1 MNTQKIDPFEIIA
14 QYYEVGSKQWHILV
28 EHSADVAR
36 LALEVVDEHPE
47 LSADRAFIYEAAM
60 LHDIGIYLTDASGIE
75 CHGQEPYIRHGY
87 LGAELLRGL
96 GLERHA
102 YVAERHTGS
111 GLTMEEIRER
121 GVNLPEG
128 IYTPESVE
136 EQIICYADKFYS
148 KTKLGERKA
157 LDRVRS
163 SMQGH
168 GEGAL
173 ARFDR
178 MHERFAL
185 TQADL

>member
-1 MNTQKIDPFEIIA
+1 MVDPFKIIA

-36 LALEVVDEHPE
+36 LALEIVDEHPE
-47 LSADRAFIYEAAM
+47 LSADRAFVYEAAM

-111 GLTMEEIRER
+111 GLTVEEIRER
-121 GVNLPEG
+121 GIDLPEG

-136 EQIICYADKFYS
+136 EQLICYADKFYS
-148 KTKLGERKA
+148 KTKLGERKS
-157 LDRVRS
+157 LDSVRR
-163 SMQGH
+163 SMLRH
-168 GEGAL
+168 GELAL
-173 ARFDR
+173 
-178 MHERFAL
+178 ERFERL
-185 TQADL
+185 HLRFSLEPSN